1 MHELVV
7 GVGLDCRRMAVGQD
21 KDSRDKQR
29 ANSIAIQNNE

>member
-1 MHELVV
+1 VYELVV

-29 ANSIAIQNNE
+29 ANGIAIQDNE